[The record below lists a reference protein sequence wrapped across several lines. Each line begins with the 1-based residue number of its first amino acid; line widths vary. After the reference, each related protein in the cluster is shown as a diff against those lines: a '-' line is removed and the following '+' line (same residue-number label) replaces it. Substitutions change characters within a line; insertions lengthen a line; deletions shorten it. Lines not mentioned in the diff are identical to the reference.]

1 MFFFHTMTRTGTAAV
16 SAPSGAKVLTKATLR
31 AARHLDLT
39 NRDLAAILGASEAS
53 ISRLSRERTLR
64 LGSREAELAALLVRI
79 VRSLDALVGGDQR
92 KARAWFAASNRHLG
106 AAPAERVRSVEG
118 LVDVVHYLDAMRGNL

>member
-1 MFFFHTMTRTGTAAV
+1 MASAETAVATTP
-16 SAPSGAKVLTKATLR
+16 SARNVLTKATLR
-31 AARHLDLT
+31 AARYLDLT
-39 NRDLAAILGASEAS
+39 NRELAVILGASEAS

-79 VRSLDALVGGDQR
+79 VRSLDALVGGDEG
-92 KARAWFAASNRHLG
+92 KARAWFAARNRHLG
-106 AAPAERVRSVEG
+106 GVPAERVRSVEG